1 MENLEPDEPDA
12 ANAMFCPRIMM
23 AADYAMIMKAIY
35 RRPNVDVWAAGEKK
49 GGLDDLTATPHQ
61 YARVRTFTAC
71 SLPSYP

>member
-1 MENLEPDEPDA
+1 
-12 ANAMFCPRIMM
+12 MM